1 MKASKE
7 LKIGIFVTLV
17 LILSFFVI
25 NFMREKDLFNRD
37 IELSARYSDVCGL
50 SSSAPVYIKGFKAGA
65 VTSVEYDSAAGEF
78 TVTCSVSKDFSLPAD
93 TRMVIY
99 STDIMGSKGIDLV
112 PGISSEILDDGA
124 LIAGET
130 RPDLLSSL
138 GNGIVPLTGKI
149 SSAIDSLNV
158 TVANINNILGKE
170 NRDGIASAL
179 RHLEGT
185 MSNVENIS
193 AMIDGRS
200 SEIEGLIS
208 NLHQVSVS
216 LASVMEKA
224 DTAMTGI
231 GNVAAALDESDIRG
245 LVASFRSL
253 ADSLQDP
260 DGTVGKLM
268 TDGGAYDSLESLL
281 SDIDS
286 LVRKIEENPKKYV
299 RISLF

>member
-65 VTSVEYDSAAGEF
+65 VTSVEYDSATGEF
-78 TVTCSVSKDFSLPAD
+78 TVTCSVSKDFRLPAD

-299 RISLF
+299 RISIF

>member
-65 VTSVEYDSAAGEF
+65 VTSVGYDSAAGEF
-78 TVTCSVSKDFSLPAD
+78 MVTCSVSKDFRLPAD

-99 STDIMGSKGIDLV
+99 STDIMGSKGVDLV
-112 PGISSEILDDGA
+112 PGVSTEILDDGA
-124 LIAGET
+124 VIAGES

-138 GNGIVPLTGKI
+138 GSGIVPLTGKI

-179 RHLEGT
+179 RHLDRT
-185 MSNVENIS
+185 MSNIENIS
-193 AMIDGRS
+193 AVLDGRS
-200 SEIEGLIS
+200 SEIDGLIS
-208 NLHQVSVS
+208 NLHKVSVS
-216 LASVMEKA
+216 LTSVMEKA
-224 DTAMTGI
+224 DTAMAGI
-231 GNVAAALDESDIRG
+231 GSVAAALDESDIKG

-268 TDGGAYDSLESLL
+268 ADGGAYDSLESLL

-286 LVRKIEENPKKYV
+286 LVKKIEENPKKYV

>member
-50 SSSAPVYIKGFKAGA
+50 SSSAPVYIKGFKAGT
-65 VTSVEYDSAAGEF
+65 VTSVGYDSAAGEF
-78 TVTCSVSKDFSLPAD
+78 TVTCSVSKDFRLPAD

-112 PGISSEILDDGA
+112 PGVSTEILDDGA
-124 LIAGET
+124 FIAGET

-138 GNGIVPLTGKI
+138 GSGIVPLTGKI

-179 RHLEGT
+179 RHLDRT
-185 MSNVENIS
+185 MSNIENIS
-193 AMIDGRS
+193 AVLDGRS
-200 SEIEGLIS
+200 SEIDGLIS
-208 NLHQVSVS
+208 NLHRVSVS
-216 LASVMEKA
+216 LTSVMEKA

-231 GNVAAALDESDIRG
+231 GNVAAALDESDIKG

-268 TDGGAYDSLESLL
+268 ADGGAYDSLESLL
-281 SDIDS
+281 TDIDS